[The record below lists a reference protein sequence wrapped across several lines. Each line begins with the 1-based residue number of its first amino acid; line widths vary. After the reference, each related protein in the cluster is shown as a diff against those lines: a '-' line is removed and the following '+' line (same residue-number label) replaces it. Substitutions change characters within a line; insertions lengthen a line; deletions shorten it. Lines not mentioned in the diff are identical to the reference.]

1 MGGLQYLC
9 RMALI
14 FGIICPMMQVML
26 FVRRTSRQG
35 HAVLDRN
42 LETNSYVTVYLCES
56 LFITARLRS
65 VEVLL
70 TTDKASIQA
79 SLLVVEDGKALVEL
93 GKNINA
99 RHVETGYGRLFFR
112 YGRGLS
118 ASIKHLIVDGKT
130 LADVGHNYK
139 SLAVLLLR
147 STSSAQDC
155 SYDSSDYC

>member
-1 MGGLQYLC
+1 
-9 RMALI
+9 
-14 FGIICPMMQVML
+14 
-26 FVRRTSRQG
+26 
-35 HAVLDRN
+35 
-42 LETNSYVTVYLCES
+42 
-56 LFITARLRS
+56 
-65 VEVLL
+65 
-70 TTDKASIQA
+70 
-79 SLLVVEDGKALVEL
+79 LVVEDGKALVEL

-112 YGRGLS
+112 HGRGLS

>member
-1 MGGLQYLC
+1 M
-9 RMALI
+9 RWLI
-14 FGIICPMMQVML
+14 FGIICPMMRVML

-42 LETNSYVTVYLCES
+42 LETKSYVTVYLCES

>member
-1 MGGLQYLC
+1 
-9 RMALI
+9 
-14 FGIICPMMQVML
+14 MMRVML
-26 FVRRTSRQG
+26 FVRRTRQG

-42 LETNSYVTVYLCES
+42 LETKSYVTVYLCES
-56 LFITARLRS
+56 LFITTRLRS
-65 VEVLL
+65 EFLL

-79 SLLVVEDGKALVEL
+79 SLLVVEGGKALVEL

>member
-1 MGGLQYLC
+1 
-9 RMALI
+9 
-14 FGIICPMMQVML
+14 MMRVML
-26 FVRRTSRQG
+26 FVRRTRQG

-42 LETNSYVTVYLCES
+42 LETKSYVTVYLCES

-79 SLLVVEDGKALVEL
+79 SLFVVEDGKALVEL

-118 ASIKHLIVDGKT
+118 TSIKHLIVDGKT